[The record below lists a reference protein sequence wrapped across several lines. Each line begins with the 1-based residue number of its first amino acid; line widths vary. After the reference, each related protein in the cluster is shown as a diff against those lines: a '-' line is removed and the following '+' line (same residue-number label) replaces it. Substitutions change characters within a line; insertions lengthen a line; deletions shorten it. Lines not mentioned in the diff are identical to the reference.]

1 MEAIYTKTFQIP
13 SSAVDRYDRLKTSQ
27 ILCYLQEVAGD
38 HSAILGTG
46 RAHLMQRGL
55 FWAVIRH
62 RVQITRLPATG
73 EILRVETWP
82 MPTTRTAYPRS
93 TIAYDADGNECFRS
107 ISLWV
112 LMDANTR
119 AMVLPGKSGVE
130 VAGHLRGCELA
141 APGSIVPKDMAELTE
156 RTVRYTDLDV
166 NGHMNN
172 CRYLDWID
180 DLLPSSFH
188 EVHQVQEF
196 SLCYLSEIL
205 EGEKLSIHW
214 ELSEGPYLNIEAVRS
229 DAPLSAGHSR
239 VFSARI
245 ALQNVV
251 L

>member
-1 MEAIYTKTFQIP
+1 
-13 SSAVDRYDRLKTSQ
+13 
-27 ILCYLQEVAGD
+27 
-38 HSAILGTG
+38 
-46 RAHLMQRGL
+46 
-55 FWAVIRH
+55 
-62 RVQITRLPATG
+62 
-73 EILRVETWP
+73 

-93 TIAYDADGNECFRS
+93 TIAYDENGNECFRS

-112 LMDANTR
+112 LMDAATR

-130 VAGHLRGCELA
+130 VAGLLRGCELA
-141 APGSIVPKDMAELTE
+141 APGSMIPKEMAELTR

-188 EVHQVQEF
+188 ETHRIQEF
-196 SLCYLSEIL
+196 SVYYLSEIL
-205 EGEKLSIHW
+205 EGEMLSLHW
-214 ELSEGPYLNIEAVRS
+214 ELSDGPVLNVEAVRS
-229 DAPLSAGHSR
+229 EPQLSTGHSR

-245 ALQNVV
+245 ALQNGV